1 MRLEEA
7 LEQVRAA
14 ACRLPSEQVPA
25 AEALGRHLAESV
37 YSDLDL
43 PPFDRSMLD
52 GFACR
57 RADLPGPMPQAGYV
71 VAGESPGNPLPPGAC
86 ARVMT
91 GAPVPAEADF
101 VFGIEQAQESPE
113 GVRFTGTPSSHGNI
127 ARRAEDVKTGDELL
141 QPGTRL
147 YPQHL
152 AVLATV
158 GRGTI
163 AVARRPSVGVIATGS
178 ELVPLS
184 QQPTGPQIR
193 NSNSIQLS
201 ALARLCGAE
210 VIDHGIIP
218 DERDAQREALR
229 AALQR
234 HDLVLT
240 SGGVSVGDRDF
251 VPELLAELG
260 LDIRLRKVDIQPG
273 KPIVFGTRGD
283 CAAFALAGNPLSSY
297 VQFMLLVRPFLAAL
311 QGGEENPPR
320 LRAPL
325 AEPLERGNAARAL
338 YRPVSLDES
347 GRARP
352 VRYHGSG
359 HLTSYANAD
368 ALAVMPEGVARME
381 AGEAAELLLLR

>member
-1 MRLEEA
+1 MTLEEA
-7 LEQVRAA
+7 LAQVRAA
-14 ACRLPSEQVPA
+14 AWRLPSEQVPA
-25 AEALGRHLAESV
+25 AEALERHLAEAV

-71 VAGESPGNPLPPGAC
+71 VAGESADAPLPQGAC

-91 GAPVPAEADF
+91 GAPVPGEADF
-101 VFGIEQAQESPE
+101 VFGIEQAVETPE
-113 GVRFTGTPSSHGNI
+113 GVRFTGAPSKHGNI
-127 ARRAEDVKTGDELL
+127 ARRAEDVRAGDELL

-147 YPQHL
+147 HPQHL

-158 GRGTI
+158 GRGTV

-178 ELVPLS
+178 ELVPVS
-184 QQPTGPQIR
+184 QHPVGPQIR
-193 NSNSIQLS
+193 NSNSIQLA
-201 ALARLCGAE
+201 ALARLSGAE
-210 VIDHGIIP
+210 VFDHGIIP

-251 VPELLAELG
+251 IPELLAELG

-297 VQFMLLVRPFLAAL
+297 VQFILLVRPFLAAL
-311 QGGEENPPR
+311 QGGGQDPHR

-325 AEPLERGNAARAL
+325 AEPLQRANAARSL
-338 YRPVSLDES
+338 YCPVKLDAGGSVRPVT
-347 GRARP
+347 
-352 VRYHGSG
+352 YHGSG
-359 HLTSYANAD
+359 HLTSYVDAD
-368 ALAVMPEGVARME
+368 ALAIMPEGVASMV
-381 AGEAAELLLLR
+381 AGDAVELIVLR